1 LRRVIGEVV
10 GGCYALE
17 ERLGSG
23 GSSSVWRAR
32 DQRTGREVAIK
43 LLHLD
48 AAESPETIA
57 RFDREARVLEGIASP
72 NTVELL
78 DRGDMDGRPYLVFE
92 LIDGTDLR
100 ERLRQDGMIG
110 IADAVA
116 IATQVANGLAAAHS
130 RRCVHRD
137 LKPGNILISDDGRV
151 CVADFGIA
159 RALEEPGLTQPG
171 RVLGT
176 GEYVSPEQALGR
188 KVDARSDL
196 YALGVVLYEMLAGRP
211 PFRGSGF
218 ADVAARHVRD
228 EPPPISDARPNL
240 PAGLSALVAAL
251 LAKAPEERP
260 QDAAT
265 VRSGLRQ
272 ILRPLAGPDPS
283 PLVAT
288 ALRETDDAEPATGE
302 YHVLE
307 HGPSHLG
314 ELAPWEDV
322 TPSSMNFD
330 HGGPIHL
337 ESAPY
342 RVPASARENA
352 GALRWAAVLA
362 LGVAVGVIALL
373 LALTGGGSNTTTTTA
388 ANTAPATTATTAT
401 AAAGTATEAASGTT
415 STVPV
420 ATPLE
425 VQTALTFDPPP
436 GDGSENDD
444 QAQQAI
450 DGDAATFWETE
461 TYRSDPVLS
470 KGGVGLVLAFAQ
482 RQQVAAV
489 DLRTPGPGFTAAVY
503 TSSLPA
509 PPAAL
514 AGWDVAATPRDVSK
528 TRQRIDFAKPARAR
542 FVLVWI
548 SRLAPAEGAGFSAR
562 IAEAQPL
569 GS

>member
-1 LRRVIGEVV
+1 M
-10 GGCYALE
+10 
-17 ERLGSG
+17 
-23 GSSSVWRAR
+23 
-32 DQRTGREVAIK
+32 K

-48 AAESPETIA
+48 AAESPEALA
-57 RFDREARVLEGIASP
+57 RFDREARVLEGIANP

-78 DRGDMDGRPYLVFE
+78 DRGDLDGRPYLVFE

-110 IADAVA
+110 IADALA

-137 LKPGNILISDDGRV
+137 LKPGNILIADDGRV

-159 RALEEPGLTQPG
+159 RAIEEPGLTQPG

-228 EPPPISDARPNL
+228 EPPPIGDLRPNL
-240 PAGLSALVAAL
+240 PAGLSALISAL
-251 LAKAPEERP
+251 LAKSPADRP

-265 VRSGLRQ
+265 VRAGLRQ
-272 ILRPLAGPDPS
+272 ILQHVAAAEPDPS
-283 PLVAT
+283 PLVVA

-302 YHVLE
+302 YDTLE
-307 HGPSHLG
+307 DPGPSHLG

-330 HGGPIHL
+330 HGGAIHL

-362 LGVAVGVIALL
+362 LGVAIGGIALL
-373 LALTGGGSNTTTTTA
+373 LALTGSDTTTGAADTTTAPAAATTTA
-388 ANTAPATTATTAT
+388 AATTETEVDTAT
-401 AAAGTATEAASGTT
+401 AATTEAA
-415 STVPV
+415 
-420 ATPLE
+420 AAALE

-461 TYRSDPVLS
+461 LYRSDPVLS
-470 KGGVGLVLAFAQ
+470 KGGVGLVLALPQ
-482 RQQVAAV
+482 REQVAAV
-489 DLRTPGPGFTAAVY
+489 DLRTPAPGFTTAIY
-503 TSSLPA
+503 TSAVAA
-509 PPAAL
+509 PPDAL
-514 AGWDVAATPRDVSK
+514 DGWDIAAPGREISK
-528 TRQRIDFAKPARAR
+528 TRQRIEFAKPVRAR
-542 FVLVWI
+542 FVLIWI
-548 SRLAPAEGAGFSAR
+548 TRLAPAEGSGFSAR
-562 IAEAQPL
+562 IAEAQVL